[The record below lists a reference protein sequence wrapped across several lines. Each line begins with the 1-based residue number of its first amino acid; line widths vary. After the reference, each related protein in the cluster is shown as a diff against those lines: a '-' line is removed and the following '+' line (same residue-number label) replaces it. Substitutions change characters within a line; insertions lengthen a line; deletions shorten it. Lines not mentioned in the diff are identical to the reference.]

1 MFLMLMRKL
10 RCNLLFIFLLLV
22 LSAYSSGSKD
32 EKKNVEITLF
42 LDKDMTEVGQNVF
55 VWSFISGNEQRIWD
69 SVYVAPHSDSVTLRA
84 YASTGNSFTVIF
96 DKMARV
102 L

>member
-22 LSAYSSGSKD
+22 LSAYSSGIKD

-55 VWSFISGNEQRIWD
+55 VWSFIFHIRERTADMGLCVCGSSFGFG
-69 SVYVAPHSDSVTLRA
+69 YF
-84 YASTGNSFTVIF
+84 TGLYSCG
-96 DKMARV
+96 
-102 L
+102 